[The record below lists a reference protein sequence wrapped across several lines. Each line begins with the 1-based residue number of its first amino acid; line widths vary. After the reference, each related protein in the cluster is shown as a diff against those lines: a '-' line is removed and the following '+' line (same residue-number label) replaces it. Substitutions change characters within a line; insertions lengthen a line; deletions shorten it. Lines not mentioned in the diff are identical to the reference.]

1 MKFIIMTATLMV
13 LICFVHNLNTKQ
25 QCQCPPGF
33 SQFAVEDRKILGCC
47 PKGLNLSVNIVNS
60 EVICCP
66 PNSPVYSLTNKCG
79 DGSKIESKP
88 LICK

>member
-1 MKFIIMTATLMV
+1 MKLLIKTAIFMV
-13 LICFVHNLNTKQ
+13 LVCLIQNLKTKQ

-33 SQFAVEDRKILGCC
+33 SQFAVEERKILGCC
-47 PKGLNLSVNIVNS
+47 PKGLNLSVDVVTN

-66 PNSPVYSLTNKCG
+66 PNSPVYSLTKKCG
-79 DGSKIESKP
+79 DGSKVDSKS